1 MNTSFKFPFYAKA
14 SLLLIGIYVLTSML
28 SIAQAIILPLI
39 YSVIIAVLISPVINF
54 LVKKKI
60 NRTLSISGVIT
71 FSILVGV
78 VLITLLGSQVSRLS
92 DAWPQLTEKF
102 QDLLD
107 QAITWASGNF
117 NISEKKINTWI
128 NNTRNEFFTLSSA
141 TIGITLTS
149 IGGVLVAFFLL
160 PVYIFMILYYQPH
173 LVKFTHKLFGASND
187 NKVSEVLTE
196 TKTIIQSYL
205 VGLFAEFVIVAI
217 LNSAGLLL
225 LGIDYAILL
234 GIIGALL
241 NIIPYLGGI
250 IGVILFMVIA
260 LVTKSPVY
268 VLYVAALYSI
278 IQFIDNNYIVPKIIG
293 SKVKLNAL
301 ISLITVIAGAALWG
315 IPGMFLSIPLT
326 AIFKLIFDRIEPLK
340 PWGFLLGDTIPPLIK
355 LKKKQEVVLEA
366 EGKNM

>member
-1 MNTSFKFPFYAKA
+1 MNPSLKFPFYAKA
-14 SLLLIGIYVLTSML
+14 AFLLIGLYVFISML
-28 SIAQAIILPLI
+28 SISQAIILPLI

-60 NRTLSISGVIT
+60 NRTFSISVVIT
-71 FSILVGV
+71 TAILIGL
-78 VLITLLGSQVSRLS
+78 VLVTMLGLQVSRLS
-92 DAWPQLTEKF
+92 DAWPQLTDKF
-102 QDLLD
+102 QHLLD
-107 QAITWASGNF
+107 EAVAWASVNF
-117 NISEKKINTWI
+117 NISEQKINDWI
-128 NNTRNEFFTLSSA
+128 QNTKKELFTISSSS
-141 TIGITLTS
+141 IGITLNS
-149 IGGVLVAFFLL
+149 IGGLLVPVFLM
-160 PVYIFMILYYQPH
+160 PVYILMILYYQSH
-173 LVKFTHKLFGASND
+173 LLKFAHQLFSASND

-205 VGLFAEFVIVAI
+205 VGLFVEFIIVAI

-250 IGVILFMVIA
+250 IGVVLFMIVA
-260 LVTKSPVY
+260 LVTKTPVY
-268 VLYVAALYSI
+268 VVYVIALYSV

-301 ISLITVIAGAALWG
+301 ISLIAVIAGAALWG

-326 AIFKLIFDRIEPLK
+326 AIFKLIFDRVESLK
-340 PWGFLLGDTIPPLIK
+340 PWGFLLGDSIPPLNR
-355 LKKKQEVVLEA
+355 LKKKS
-366 EGKNM
+366 G